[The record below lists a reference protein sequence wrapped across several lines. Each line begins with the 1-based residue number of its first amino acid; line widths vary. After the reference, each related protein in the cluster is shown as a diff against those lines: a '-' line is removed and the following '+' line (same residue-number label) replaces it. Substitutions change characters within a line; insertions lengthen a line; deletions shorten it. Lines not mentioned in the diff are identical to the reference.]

1 MSNVYIASLF
11 EKCTSDVSHTFV
23 NLFVNCFV
31 NLLMFDTDHAVN
43 YIFSLVYTFLI
54 VLLMLEMSKIG
65 SLEIVEG
72 KLVI

>member
-11 EKCTSDVSHTFV
+11 EKCTSNVSHTFV

-43 YIFSLVYTFLI
+43 YIFSSV
-54 VLLMLEMSKIG
+54 
-65 SLEIVEG
+65 
-72 KLVI
+72 